1 MSAIVQEL
9 AEVNVERLKWNVR
22 DYERLI
28 QTGFFGEDERIE
40 LISGELVTM
49 PPISSG
55 HSGHVKR
62 LNRVL
67 ANKLG
72 ARATIGVQD
81 PIRLD
86 DESEPQ
92 PDFSILKPRAD
103 DYTDSHPTPSDVF
116 WLIEVAETSVDYD
129 RKTKA
134 RLYARA
140 GITELWV
147 VDLRA
152 NQIEVFREPS
162 PEEYRAHQIFA
173 RGDEIHPLAFP
184 DVTFPVNEIL
194 RAA

>member
-1 MSAIVQEL
+1 MSAILQEL
-9 AEVNVERLKWNVR
+9 ADAHVERLKWNVR

-28 QTGFFGEDERIE
+28 ETGFFGEDERIE
-40 LISGELVTM
+40 LIAGELVTM

-67 ANKLG
+67 AKKLG
-72 ARATIGVQD
+72 ERAIVGVQD

-103 DYTDSHPTPSDVF
+103 DYTESHPTPSDVF

-140 GITELWV
+140 GIAELWV

-152 NQIEVFREPS
+152 QQIEVFREPS
-162 PEEYRAHQIFA
+162 AQEYRAHQIFT
-173 RGDEIHPLAFP
+173 RGDEVRPLAFP
-184 DVTFPVNEIL
+184 DIVISVGEIL
-194 RAA
+194 RAV